1 MAAAHPATAEVGL
14 QVLRDGGTAADAA
27 VAATS
32 RYGGPPVWV
41 VTGGSEEAVRDAAE
55 ALDAEH
61 LRDHYAVA
69 IEDGEATPL
78 PLEAP

>member
-1 MAAAHPATAEVGL
+1 MALDQSGEEAERFGPNAGL
-14 QVLRDGGTAADAA
+14 

-41 VTGGSEEAVRDAAE
+41 VTGGTPAAVRAAAE
-55 ALDAEH
+55 GLDAEH

-69 IEDGEATPL
+69 VDGNQVTPL
-78 PLEAP
+78 PLEGR

>member
-1 MAAAHPATAEVGL
+1 VALDEGAGEAERLGANAGL
-14 QVLRDGGTAADAA
+14 

-41 VTGGSEEAVRDAAE
+41 VTGGTEDAVRAAAD
-55 ALDAEH
+55 ALDARR

-69 IEDGEATPL
+69 IEGGHLTPL
-78 PLEAP
+78 PVGAR